1 MSKQKQHSVIGSG
14 SAPAKV
20 LAEGLSDVLED
31 GDSVGLIWTGKPTA
45 GQEAVFDYVLDN
57 EVPFTLY
64 YEDGQNPPKVFRE
77 SDHGVVQKSR
87 DPMGK
92 ALDDTN
98 GSVLFLWDDDENPD
112 LIEVVW
118 GVVHEEGINILELT
132 NGLAP
137 ITLEEEDEEVTEA
150 KSRYDDDDDE
160 EEEDEDDTR
169 FTKDEL
175 EVMAAAAVKRYGARI
190 GAEATTKKGIIE
202 ELFPDDD
209 EEEHNAGHSKR
220 DGDEDEPDE
229 DEVDL
234 SPENMR
240 RTKGDPE
247 ADHEQPAPVRRPGSP
262 DKLEQDIEEVLDVIR
277 TFLTAAARGEYS
289 N

>member
-1 MSKQKQHSVIGSG
+1 MSNQFAVVGSG
-14 SAPAKV
+14 SAPSKV
-20 LAEGLSDVLED
+20 IAEGLTDALD
-31 GDSVGLIWTGKPTA
+31 GDGAVGLIWTGKPTP

-57 EVPFTLY
+57 EVEFTLY

-87 DPMGK
+87 DPLGK
-92 ALDDTN
+92 ALDDTT

-118 GVVHEEGINILELT
+118 GAVHQQGVPILELT

-137 ITLEEEDEEVTEA
+137 ITLEEEEEEVTEA
-150 KSRYDDDDDE
+150 KNRYEEDDGE
-160 EEEDEDDTR
+160 EEEEDDTR

-202 ELFPDDD
+202 ELFPDDA
-209 EEEHNAGHSKR
+209 EEEHNAGHTER
-220 DGDEDEPDE
+220 DGDEDE
-229 DEVDL
+229 VDT

-247 ADHEQPAPVRRPGSP
+247 ADHEPPAEVRRPGSP
-262 DKLEQDIEEVLDVIR
+262 DRLEQDIEEVLDVIR

>member
-1 MSKQKQHSVIGSG
+1 MGKQKQHTVIGSG
-14 SAPAKV
+14 VAPSKV
-20 LAEGLSDVLED
+20 LAEGLNDVLDE

-45 GQEAVFDYVLDN
+45 GQEAVFDYVLDH
-57 EVPFTLY
+57 ELPFTLY
-64 YEDGQNPPKVFRE
+64 YEDGQNPPKVFRDSE
-77 SDHGVVQKSR
+77 HGVVQKSR
-87 DPMGK
+87 EPLAK
-92 ALDDTN
+92 ALADTT

-118 GVVHEEGINILELT
+118 DTAHPEGINILELT
-132 NGLAP
+132 NGLTP

-150 KSRYDDDDDE
+150 KSRYEDDGDDE
-160 EEEDEDDTR
+160 EEEEDDTR

-202 ELFPDDD
+202 ELFPDDA
-209 EEEHNAGHSKR
+209 EEEHNDGHTKR
-220 DGDEDEPDE
+220 DGDE

-247 ADHEQPAPVRRPGSP
+247 AYHEPVTTGPK
-262 DKLEQDIEEVLDVIR
+262 DYEIQQDIEEVLDVLR
-277 TFLTAAARGEYS
+277 NFLTAAATGKYS
-289 N
+289 S